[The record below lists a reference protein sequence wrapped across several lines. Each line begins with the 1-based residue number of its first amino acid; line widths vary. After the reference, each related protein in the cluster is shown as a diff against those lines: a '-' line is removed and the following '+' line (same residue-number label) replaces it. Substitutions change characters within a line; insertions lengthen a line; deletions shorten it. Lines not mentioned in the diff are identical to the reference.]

1 MAPCTLGK
9 LILLISLF
17 GLSDVAQSAVVFV
30 PLPVE
35 FEWLHIIEN
44 EPEAISSKLDLNGDG
59 IGDLQFASGF
69 GGVVMYTGRNVRLVT
84 VGGVTS
90 NAPEGTLLN
99 DLSLIQGVG
108 TWLYGNDFER
118 FNDPELNLLPL
129 KRPLAISG
137 FGFLP
142 FTRFGQGGGYIGVE
156 TTGPDGIHYG
166 WLRIENDNPQW
177 LTGGRVTG
185 YAYESSP
192 GVPIVVGAIPEA
204 STVWFLLAGVGPALR
219 RRRHSI
225 RGSRDEAQPTPPQIP
240 RLPNPS

>member
-1 MAPCTLGK
+1 MKLTTSCALGR
-9 LILLISLF
+9 LILLAGLF

-35 FEWLHIIEN
+35 LEWLHVIEN
-44 EPEAISSKLDLNGDG
+44 DEQTISSRLDFDGDG
-59 IGDLQFASGF
+59 VGDVMIASDF
-69 GGVVMYTGRNVRLVT
+69 SGVSLFTGRNVRLVT

-99 DLSLIQGVG
+99 SLSLIQGVG
-108 TWLYGNDFER
+108 TWLYGNDAER
-118 FNDPELNLLPL
+118 RNPPEFNLLPL
-129 KRPLAISG
+129 RRELAISG

-192 GVPIVVGAIPEA
+192 GVPIVVGAIPEP
-204 STVWFLLAGVGPALR
+204 STVWFLLASVGLGLR
-219 RRRHSI
+219 RRRK
-225 RGSRDEAQPTPPQIP
+225 EADYQFVPD
-240 RLPNPS
+240 S